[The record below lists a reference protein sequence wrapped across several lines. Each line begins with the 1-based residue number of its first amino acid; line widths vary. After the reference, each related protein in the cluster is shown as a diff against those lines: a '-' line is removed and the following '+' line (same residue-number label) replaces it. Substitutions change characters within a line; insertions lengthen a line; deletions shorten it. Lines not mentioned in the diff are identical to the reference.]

1 MTLFFS
7 GDEIVKLAV
16 QTEETGY
23 EFYKLAQEHATSK
36 KLKDL
41 FQYLA
46 EAELRHK
53 ETYLGLKDAI
63 DESPQGVPIDWN
75 ELGLYI
81 KAMTDSSFFLGADKS
96 INVAAKAADEKEA
109 VEFAIKFEKD
119 TLLFFYQILDIVKT
133 KNKSIVE
140 NIIQEEKEHIKQ
152 LAEIRQGM
160 H

>member
-1 MTLFFS
+1 MTVFFS
-7 GDEIVKLAV
+7 GDEIVKFAV

-23 EFYKLAQEHATSK
+23 KFYQLAQERATSQ

-96 INVAAKAADEKEA
+96 INLAAKAADEKEA

-119 TLLFFYQILDIVKT
+119 TLLFFYQILDIVKA
-133 KNKSIVE
+133 KNRSIVE

-152 LAEIRQGM
+152 LAEIRQGV